1 MTDQRTD
8 KGTGPRSRKTAT
20 PAKKRKT
27 SRKKQADKQAQKPTA
42 KQAAADKAQQ
52 AGQTTPASEGH
63 AAPGPSEGM
72 THHQAAEDR
81 DAPGAAAQDGSAGS
95 AGPSDTAGPA
105 DPAGP
110 TDQADP
116 DDLAERFL
124 ELWRAQAAAT
134 ASGSDAASAIG
145 RLYAGLGADTS
156 RLAEGFEA
164 WGRLIGQLATG
175 QAPMQNPFAPG
186 AGTAAGEANKDGSAN
201 RGATTPFGP
210 NLSAM
215 GMPPAFDPTAMMQK
229 FAAPFL
235 KPAPGARPTKAND
248 AAAKSAAGTT
258 DGNPAEATDS
268 DTAAR
273 HGTKPDQSA
282 QGSAAPAGSSGPSG
296 QSGTVG
302 KADQADKAGK
312 AAADA
317 AAKRDMDK
325 NVARNGAADDDNGA
339 KASTGD
345 ENGRERQEPGQNTDP
360 SRGAPA
366 PGNASGRRD
375 DELAEL
381 ARRIAALSETIN
393 ALEAGLDDGS
403 GKPAS
408 GDEPAQQ

>member
-27 SRKKQADKQAQKPTA
+27 SRKKQAQKPTA

-52 AGQTTPASEGH
+52 AGQTTPAAEGH
-63 AAPGPSEGM
+63 AASGPSDST
-72 THHQAAEDR
+72 THHKAADDR
-81 DAPGAAAQDGSAGS
+81 HDPGAAAQDGSAGS
-95 AGPSDTAGPA
+95 SDTTGPADPA

-110 TDQADP
+110 TDPTDHADP

-186 AGTAAGEANKDGSAN
+186 AGTTAGEANKDGSAN

-235 KPAPGARPTKAND
+235 KPAPGARPSKAND

-273 HGTKPDQSA
+273 RGTKPDQSA

-296 QSGTVG
+296 SSGQ
-302 KADQADKAGK
+302 ADQADKAGK

-317 AAKRDMDK
+317 AVKRDMDE
-325 NVARNGAADDDNGA
+325 NVARNGAADDDNRA

-360 SRGAPA
+360 SRRAPA
-366 PGNASGRRD
+366 PGNAPGRRD

-403 GKPAS
+403 GKPAP